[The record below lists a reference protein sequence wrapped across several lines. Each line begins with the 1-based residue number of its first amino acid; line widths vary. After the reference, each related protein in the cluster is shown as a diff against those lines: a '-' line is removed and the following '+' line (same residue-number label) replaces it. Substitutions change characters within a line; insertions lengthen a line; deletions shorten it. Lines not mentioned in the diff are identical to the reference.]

1 MQEEQRAAAPYRP
14 SVMPAPVSDANAS
27 GVSWGAIFAGAAAAA
42 AISFI
47 LIILGFGLGMSVIS
61 PWSGDDTSATTVGI
75 STIVW
80 LMVTQIIASGL
91 GGYLAGRLRV
101 KWSSVHHDEVYFR
114 DTAHGMLSW
123 AIATL
128 VTAAFL
134 GSAIGSVVGG
144 GAKLAGTVA
153 SGAAM
158 GSGAIAAQASGNG
171 AGGEGADGGGV
182 MSYFVDTMFR
192 SETPPEAQDAS
203 QMRSEAGRILVN
215 SVRRGELSA
224 EDRTYLASMVART
237 AGISPEEAEKRVNDL
252 YTQATQTIEE
262 TKTQAKEAADTAR
275 KAAAAASLWMFVAL
289 LSGAF
294 FASLAALWGGRRREA
309 EISGVAR

>member
-14 SVMPAPVSDANAS
+14 SVMPAPLTDANAS

-61 PWSGDDTSATTVGI
+61 PWSGEDTSATTIGI

-80 LMVTQIIASGL
+80 LLITQIIASGL

-134 GSAIGSVVGG
+134 GSAIAGVVGG

-158 GSGAIAAQASGNG
+158 GSGALVAQASGNG
-171 AGGEGADGGGV
+171 GGEGSDGGGV

-192 SETPPEAQDAS
+192 SETPPQAQDAS
-203 QMRSEAGRILVN
+203 QMRSEAGRILAN
-215 SVRRGELSA
+215 SIRRGELSA
-224 EDRTYLASMVART
+224 EDRTYLASMVARST
-237 AGISPEEAEKRVNDL
+237 GISPQEAEKRVNDL
-252 YTQATQTIEE
+252 YTQATQTIEQ

-275 KAAAAASLWMFVAL
+275 KAAAGASLWMFVAL
-289 LSGAF
+289 LAGAF

-309 EISGVAR
+309 EIGGVAR